1 MEERGDS
8 VSRRGLVQGLIAAG
22 AAGVLGLPAKDLG
35 AEPPLETTR
44 LTLHHSL
51 SICQAPLY
59 VAEELLRAEGFTEVK
74 YMTLEESGGVYKA
87 LGSGAVDVMNDFA
100 PVVLTE
106 LDKESPIVTLG
117 GLHVGCFQL
126 IGSDRVRAIR
136 DLKGKSVAVRGLGTP
151 PYLFLASMLAY
162 VGLNPRTDITWLT
175 LPSADAM
182 QRLAEGKVD
191 ALMGFPPEP
200 QELRARKIGHV
211 VVDSSRDRP
220 WSQYFCCMTVA
231 NREFARKHPIATKRA
246 LRAFMKANDICTS
259 QPDRAARTLVAKGV
273 TKRADYALQTM
284 TDVPYDKWRQF
295 DPEDTMRFYALRL
308 HETGMI
314 KSTPKKLIAQGV
326 DWRFLNEL
334 KRELKG

>member
-1 MEERGDS
+1 MAERGQGL
-8 VSRRGLVQGLIAAG
+8 SRRHLVQGLIAAG
-22 AAGVLGLPAKDLG
+22 AAGLGHSAKG
-35 AEPPLETTR
+35 IAAEAPLETTK

-74 YMTLEESGGVYKA
+74 YMTPEESGGLYKA

-106 LDKESPIVTLG
+106 LDKDSPIVTLG

-136 DLKGKSVAVRGLGTP
+136 DLKGKTVAVRGMGTP
-151 PYLFLASMLAY
+151 PHLFLTSMLAY

-175 LPSADAM
+175 LPSAEAIE
-182 QRLAEGKVD
+182 RLADGKVD

-200 QELRARKIGHV
+200 QELRARRIGRV
-211 VVDSSRDRP
+211 LVSTTTDRP
-220 WSQYFCCMTVA
+220 WSQYFCCMVISS
-231 NREFARKHPIATKRA
+231 RDFVRKHPVATKRA
-246 LRAFMKANDICTS
+246 LRAILKADAVCALEPARVARVMVERGYTTS
-259 QPDRAARTLVAKGV
+259 HDLAGRVLNEI
-273 TKRADYALQTM
+273 
-284 TDVPYDKWRQF
+284 PYGRWRQY
-295 DPEDTMRFYALRL
+295 DAEDTVRFFALRL
-308 HETGMI
+308 NEAGMI
-314 KSTPKKLIAQGV
+314 KSGPQRIIAQGT